1 MRHSGL
7 AAIAAGLL
15 LSTTGAA
22 LSASKTY
29 EVGSFTAVEISSGI
43 HATIEVGPAQSVRA
57 ESPRQRDL
65 DDLVVE
71 VRNGKLRAY
80 SDWNLLDLFNFAGPR
95 IDMVITV
102 PALDDAEAN
111 SGADI
116 ALTGISGKTVAL
128 TSTSGAGI
136 DATGVA
142 GKTIR
147 IEVTSGAN
155 IDVRGACGNADVE
168 VTSGANLRAD
178 RLECA
183 DVDVNASSGASA
195 SVFASS
201 SVKADA
207 SSGANI
213 DVRGKPASVDIDES
227 SGGDV
232 DIY

>member
-1 MRHSGL
+1 MRHSGV

-29 EVGSFTAVEISSGI
+29 DVEAFTAVEISSGI
-43 HATIEVGPAQSVRA
+43 NATIEVGPAQSILA

-71 VRNGKLRAY
+71 VRNGRLRAY
-80 SDWNLLDLFNFAGPR
+80 SDWNLLDLFNFGGPR
-95 IDMVITV
+95 IDISITV

-116 ALTGISGKTVAL
+116 AVTGISGETVAL
-128 TSTSGAGI
+128 RSTSGAGI

-147 IEVTSGAN
+147 IEVTSGA
-155 IDVRGACGNADVE
+155 DLDAQGACGSADVK
-168 VTSGANLRAD
+168 VTSGATLRAD

-183 DVDVNASSGASA
+183 DVEVDASSGGNAV
-195 SVFASS
+195 VFASS

-213 DVRGKPASVDIDES
+213 DVRGRPASVDIDES

-232 DIY
+232 DID